1 MRRTRIPGVTAITAL
16 AIAGLAGCADRPND
30 LETYYDETTPP
41 STTSA
46 ASDAAATPEPPST
59 AQPPVAAPPRID
71 PATALLSD
79 PDLAE
84 EGVRRAPDAPPAG
97 GCLAGMPPQ
106 AVSAYWRYQSG
117 ALLSQRVAAY
127 PGGKAAEVVPT
138 LGCAGKP
145 VALAP
150 PPGAD
155 AVSAWSSGTTCT
167 VLVAKGDLVSAIG
180 VVASSE
186 ARAIDAAKRLAPVA
200 AGKLGG
206 VQP

>member
-1 MRRTRIPGVTAITAL
+1 MRRTRISGVTAITAL

-41 STTSA
+41 TTTSA
-46 ASDAAATPEPPST
+46 ASDTPAAPEPPPNSV
-59 AQPPVAAPPRID
+59 QPPVAAPSID
-71 PATALLSD
+71 PATALLAD

-106 AVSAYWRYQSG
+106 AASAYWRYQSG

-127 PGGKAAEVVPT
+127 PGGKAAEIAPT

-145 VALAP
+145 VAIAP

-155 AVSAWSSGTTCT
+155 AASAWSSGSTCT
-167 VLVAKGDLVSAIG
+167 MLVAKGDLLSVLSVA
-180 VVASSE
+180 ASSE

>member
-1 MRRTRIPGVTAITAL
+1 MRRTRISGVTAITAFAL
-16 AIAGLAGCADRPND
+16 AGLAGCADRPND

-41 STTSA
+41 TTASA
-46 ASDAAATPEPPST
+46 ASDAPPASEPPSP
-59 AQPPVAAPPRID
+59 AQPPVAAPPTVE

-84 EGVRRAPDAPPAG
+84 EGVRRAPEAPPAA
-97 GCLAGMPPQ
+97 GCPAGMPPQ
-106 AVSAYWRYQSG
+106 AVSAHWRYQSG

-127 PGGKAAEVVPT
+127 PGGKAAEMVPT
-138 LGCAGKP
+138 LGCAGRP
-145 VALAP
+145 VAIAS

-167 VLVAKGDLVSAIG
+167 VLVAKGDLLSVIDVA
-180 VVASSE
+180 ASSE
-186 ARAIDAAKRLAPVA
+186 ARAVDAAKRLAPVA